1 MDKVITFEKEFE
13 ALSDGIE
20 KTTGK
25 ADVVEQ
31 GLSETKD
38 FINDI
43 YAELSDIPGTLVVR
57 EGYLAFD
64 DKDVEPLNLTIK
76 DISDPKLEGDFNL
89 TALDT
94 LVSIAAGVIAS
105 VIDIVFVGTPEV
117 VKIYRGGENFDGSV
131 LTKILRQLGNCDDKL
146 SRMLKWLSDKC
157 EVPYDVSVEPGVVI
171 PNNHRLRNP
180 GHDPLF
186 GLLFAVADII
196 LGTATLIDD
205 NGNIRIIVKGKEYPP
220 EQKYLSVIYYLGHLL
235 SDVCTARGL
244 PVPGFF
250 ATQFFTT
257 GESDRSIAKV
267 AEQMY
272 KDGYDLRHLASMST
286 PVVIKNMITDTYL
299 NLVVSEE
306 DGPFDLIAER
316 EIREHKLMAYK
327 YRLRLVSDAVSC
339 GGNALKFFLPPTT
352 GNMTALNLPEWTSLL
367 KDTIAD
373 MKYQLRDKSVERAI
387 LNREII
393 SDNWK
398 ALLGEEQ

>member
-38 FINDI
+38 LINDI
-43 YAELSDIPGTLVVR
+43 YAELSDIPGALVVR

-76 DISDPKLEGDFNL
+76 DISDPKLKGDFSL

-131 LTKILRQLGNCDDKL
+131 LTKILRQLGNGDDKL

-157 EVPYDVSVEPGVVI
+157 EVPYDISVEPGVVI

-244 PVPGFF
+244 PVPGSF

-339 GGNALKFFLPPTT
+339 GGNALKFFLPSTT

-367 KDTIAD
+367 KDTIAE
-373 MKYQLRDKSVERAI
+373 MKYQLRDKSVEIAI